1 MSAPKS
7 LVEVAQSLGLSAD
20 SVQSALSAEIL
31 KFVSTVDAQEANL
44 RRSAAHD
51 PFYSSHTATWP
62 HTISPLPLSS
72 IPHIDDLT
80 SYFFPTSLP
89 QMSLLNDMYVSV
101 KSDAVDRMRAVVQGL
116 WPRAQVPSPSTH
128 PFSTVLY

>member
-44 RRSAAHD
+44 RR
-51 PFYSSHTATWP
+51 
-62 HTISPLPLSS
+62 
-72 IPHIDDLT
+72 
-80 SYFFPTSLP
+80 
-89 QMSLLNDMYVSV
+89 
-101 KSDAVDRMRAVVQGL
+101 
-116 WPRAQVPSPSTH
+116 
-128 PFSTVLY
+128 

>member
-44 RRSAAHD
+44 RRSVALD
-51 PFYSSHTATWP
+51 PSYSSHKATQP
-62 HTISPLPLSS
+62 HTISLLSHS
-72 IPHIDDLT
+72 CIHHVETLA
-80 SYFFPTSLP
+80 SYFLP
-89 QMSLLNDMYVSV
+89 QMSLMNDIYVQREIRCS
-101 KSDAVDRMRAVVQGL
+101 
-116 WPRAQVPSPSTH
+116 
-128 PFSTVLY
+128 